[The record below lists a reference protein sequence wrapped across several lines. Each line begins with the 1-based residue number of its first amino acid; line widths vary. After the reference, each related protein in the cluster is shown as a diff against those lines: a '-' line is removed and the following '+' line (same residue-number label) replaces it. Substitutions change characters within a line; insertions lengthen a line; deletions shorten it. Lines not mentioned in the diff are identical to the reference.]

1 MSVLDLF
8 KLEDQVA
15 VVTGAGK
22 GIGRGIAIALAEA
35 GADIVLASRS
45 ENELK
50 KVASEIESLGRKAL
64 VVTTDVTDTKSMEN
78 LGQKTVDKFGKLSI
92 WVNNAGGLPDG
103 TPRYLTRTSPEQF
116 NAQLELNI
124 KAAWSG
130 CVVAANH
137 MSSEGGSI
145 INISSTSSKM
155 YDKVCCCEVCIDNM
169 IRNQK

>member
-8 KLEDQVA
+8 KLEDHVA

-50 KVASEIESLGRKAL
+50 KVAEEIESLGRKAL

-78 LGQKTVDKFGKLSI
+78 LGHKQLI
-92 WVNNAGGLPDG
+92 NLVNYQYGLIM
-103 TPRYLTRTSPEQF
+103 PEVF
-116 NAQLELNI
+116 LM
-124 KAAWSG
+124 G
-130 CVVAANH
+130 RRD
-137 MSSEGGSI
+137 
-145 INISSTSSKM
+145 T
-155 YDKVCCCEVCIDNM
+155 
-169 IRNQK
+169 